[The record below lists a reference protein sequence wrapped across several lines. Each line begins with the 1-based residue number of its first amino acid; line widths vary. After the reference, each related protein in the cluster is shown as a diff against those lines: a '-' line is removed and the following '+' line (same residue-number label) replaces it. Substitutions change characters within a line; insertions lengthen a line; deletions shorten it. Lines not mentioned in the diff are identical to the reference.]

1 MARAHDR
8 PALERAALA
17 VHGEAVDERDAHD
30 PRQQAGVLDGVP
42 TPVAAPA
49 EHDVRPD
56 GAKADAHA
64 QEEPGEQRVAL
75 RAHDPF
81 LRRIVHD
88 DSRDGVRERD
98 GETRVAHEQSGR
110 MDGHGPVLQQ
120 RVHTQHRSCSRQ
132 IARAVEV
139 LGRRSRKRH
148 VAFGEQDHA
157 HERRQHQLRH
167 EQRHRIQLPALPHIA
182 NGHHRVEDG
191 DEPTPEQ
198 QRAFAACPQT
208 RQLVEPGDV
217 AGRVAAIA
225 QHVLDAGIAGHEAV
239 HQHAAAHGQSRQR
252 HQHGHMPAPRQ
263 RLACTARLLA
273 GQQGSRDQAH
283 DGHRY
288 AGECDEHSYQTY
300 SWHVL
305 SFRGGYAT
313 ALRL

>member
-1 MARAHDR
+1 
-8 PALERAALA
+8 
-17 VHGEAVDERDAHD
+17 
-30 PRQQAGVLDGVP
+30 
-42 TPVAAPA
+42 
-49 EHDVRPD
+49 
-56 GAKADAHA
+56 
-64 QEEPGEQRVAL
+64 
-75 RAHDPF
+75 
-81 LRRIVHD
+81 
-88 DSRDGVRERD
+88 
-98 GETRVAHEQSGR
+98 

-120 RVHTQHRSCSRQ
+120 RVHAQHRSCSRQ
-132 IARAVEV
+132 VARAVEV
-139 LGRRSRKRH
+139 LGGRSRKRH